1 MGDIATLD
9 TIVLLVLAIAIARGF
24 WIGLIREGF
33 SIAALGGGLMA
44 IRYGLEPLAGVI
56 ERATGGDFGPTAS
69 SWIAG
74 IGIGLVTVAVIGL
87 AGKFLRR
94 GAHAVGLG
102 WADRIAGGV
111 IGGAEGALAAGV
123 ILVLAL
129 WTAGPDSPLVEESRS
144 MEVLDELQ
152 DYLVEH
158 RDELP
163 AVAAPPEWLALD
175 RLKRETS
182 SESP

>member
-1 MGDIATLD
+1 MGDIATLA
-9 TIVLLVLAIAIARGF
+9 TIVLVVLAIAIARGF

-33 SIAALGGGLMA
+33 SIAALGGGLLA
-44 IRYGLEPLAGVI
+44 VRYGLEPLAGVI
-56 ERATGGDFGPTAS
+56 ERATGGDFGSTAS

-74 IGIGLVTVAVIGL
+74 IAIGLSTVAVIGV

-123 ILVLAL
+123 ILVVAL
-129 WTAGPDSPLVEESRS
+129 WTAGPDSSLVEDSKS

-152 DYLVEH
+152 DYMAEH

-163 AVAAPPEWLALD
+163 AVASPPDWLPLE
-175 RLKRETS
+175 RLKRRAP
-182 SESP
+182 SE

>member
-9 TIVLLVLAIAIARGF
+9 TIILVVLAIAIARGF

-33 SIAALGGGLMA
+33 SIAALGGGLLA
-44 IRYGLEPLAGVI
+44 VRYGLEPLAGVV
-56 ERATGGDFGPTAS
+56 ERASGGDFGPTAS

-74 IGIGLVTVAVIGL
+74 IAIGL
-87 AGKFLRR
+87 ATVAIIGIAGKLLRR

-102 WADRIAGGV
+102 WADRVAGGV

-123 ILVLAL
+123 ILVVAL
-129 WTAGPDSPLVEESRS
+129 WTAGPDSSMVEDSKS
-144 MEVLDELQ
+144 MELLDDLQ
-152 DYLVEH
+152 EYLAEH

-163 AVAAPPEWLALD
+163 AVAAPPDWLPLD
-175 RLKRETS
+175 RLKRDAPAE
-182 SESP
+182 